1 MSPKQAPD
9 RLHHR
14 ILGRGD
20 YGEVVRIRELLRKET
35 VGGFLLVA
43 AATLALIFAN
53 TPLADFYTS
62 LREFR
67 LGFEPWHLELSV
79 QQWASDGL
87 LAVFF
92 FLVGLELKREFVAGD
107 LRTPTKAIVPVAAAV
122 GGAAVPA
129 LIYLAVN
136 TGESTM
142 GGWAIPTATDIAFAV
157 AVLALIGSR
166 LPPALRLFLLTLAVV
181 DDLIA
186 ITIIAVA
193 YTDHL
198 QLPPVLLGMIPLAAF
213 AFLTQ
218 RHSTF
223 FSRHGVAAWL
233 ILLPIAVVFWALIH
247 ASGIHATVAGVL
259 LGFAV
264 PVLRGAADRA
274 DVEGLAEILEH
285 RFRPLSAGVAV
296 PVFAFLSAG
305 VALGGS
311 GSLGAV
317 LSDPV
322 TVGIALGLLLGKP
335 IGILGTTWLLTRITR
350 AELDRSLRWIDL
362 LGVSLL
368 AGIGFTVSLLV
379 AELSFAPG
387 SAPLDH
393 AKIAIL
399 SASVLAA
406 LGASA
411 ILAHRNRHYRRIAA
425 AETVDRDRDGI
436 PDAYQIP
443 EAPDDRCS

>member
-1 MSPKQAPD
+1 MSPQQAND
-9 RLHHR
+9 RRRLR
-14 ILGRGD
+14 ILGRGN
-20 YGEVVRIRELLRKET
+20 YSEVIRIGKVLRKES
-35 VGGFLLVA
+35 VGGFLLVGA
-43 AATLALIFAN
+43 AALALIFAN
-53 TPLADFYTS
+53 TPLSGVYAG

-67 LGFEPWHLELSV
+67 MGFEPWHLDLSI

-107 LRTPTKAIVPVAAAV
+107 LRTPARAIVPVAAAV
-122 GGAAVPA
+122 GGVVVPA
-129 LIYLAVN
+129 FIYLAVN
-136 TGESTM
+136 VGKPTVD
-142 GGWAIPTATDIAFAV
+142 GWAIPTATDIAFAV
-157 AVLALIGSR
+157 AVLAVIGSK

-186 ITIIAVA
+186 ITIIAVV

-198 QLPPVLLGMIPLAAF
+198 QLTPLLIGLIPLAIF

-218 RHSTF
+218 RYSTF
-223 FSRHGVAAWL
+223 FSRHGVAAWV
-233 ILLPIAVVFWALIH
+233 ILLPLAVMFWALVH

-264 PVLRGAADRA
+264 PVLRGAADRP
-274 DVEGLAEILEH
+274 DTEGLAEILEH

-296 PVFAFLSAG
+296 PIFAFMSAG

-311 GSLGAV
+311 GGLGAV
-317 LSDPV
+317 LTDPV
-322 TVGIALGLLLGKP
+322 TVGIVAGLVLGKP
-335 IGILGTTWLLTRITR
+335 LGILGTTWLLTRITR

-379 AELSFAPG
+379 AELSFSSG
-387 SAPLDH
+387 SGHLDH

-399 SASVLAA
+399 GASVIAALAA
-406 LGASA
+406 SM
-411 ILAHRNRHYRRIAA
+411 ILVLRNRHYRRIAA
-425 AETVDRDRDGI
+425 EEEVDRDEDGI
-436 PDAYQIP
+436 PDAYQ
-443 EAPDDRCS
+443 DDQPV